1 MPIIYYMVS
10 DDRSHPA
17 SEDSAQKIMDWVM
30 QQLPLARQLIRGV
43 ISDQVR
49 NSELLVPHD
58 TGNTL
63 FDLSGNQPE

>member
-1 MPIIYYMVS
+1 
-10 DDRSHPA
+10 
-17 SEDSAQKIMDWVM
+17 MDWVM